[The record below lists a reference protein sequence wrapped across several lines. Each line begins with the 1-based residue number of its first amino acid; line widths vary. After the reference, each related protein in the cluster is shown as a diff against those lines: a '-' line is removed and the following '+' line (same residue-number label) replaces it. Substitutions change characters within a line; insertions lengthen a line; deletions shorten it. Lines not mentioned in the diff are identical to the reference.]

1 MKNQIETGLQVAE
14 TFMEKRALMVCS
26 TDKST
31 SGSVT
36 SLVRKMISEA
46 SMRFPSVTLRSMHHL
61 GFVDMSKFGRMT
73 AIEIDQCAR
82 WCHKVLAM
90 NEEFSNLLDTKRFC
104 FKKPFVLCQSFFSK
118 EGATQTKPRHGAYS
132 LSNSKNQGIEDKFT
146 SMGMELKLVQIALD
160 LSGQHGNRTLGI
172 KNPLVFT
179 KLVFIHP
186 G

>member
-73 AIEIDQCAR
+73 AIELDQCAR

-104 FKKPFVLCQSFFSK
+104 FKKPFVLCQSFFFQGRGYPNK
-118 EGATQTKPRHGAYS
+118 TKAWC
-132 LSNSKNQGIEDKFT
+132 L
-146 SMGMELKLVQIALD
+146 
-160 LSGQHGNRTLGI
+160 
-172 KNPLVFT
+172 
-179 KLVFIHP
+179 
-186 G
+186 